1 MIGSLGGEFFG
12 DAIKRKVNENK
23 ITIKFLFFG
32 VFYLF
37 LYCVLFFSVSLIIIK
52 LAVNHYILIDKA
64 DVENVLM
71 VSLIASVAAGGGS
84 WLFAKIDEHEKN
96 KKGEH

>member
-1 MIGSLGGEFFG
+1 MKIKNKVSIKILLFG
-12 DAIKRKVNENK
+12 I
-23 ITIKFLFFG
+23 
-32 VFYLF
+32 FYLF
-37 LYCVLFFSVSLIIIK
+37 LCCVLFFSVSLIIIK
-52 LAVNHYILIDKA
+52 LAVNPHIRIDKA

-84 WLFAKIDEHEKN
+84 WLFAKIDEHENN